1 VCGDRRVTMAALW
14 SSVIS
19 PRKRQQQQGRQQP
32 CSCIRGSGGCF
43 CSYENESRPAAGRL
57 SLSLSLFYSGHCTA
71 PAPASRRLLLA
82 GIIMTSVASLALFFC
97 SFSSRISVPGQKLA
111 FVSSPH
117 PAGGSQPERGGVAAQ
132 ARLVAMQPHCVAFAC
147 IAYIVL
153 LYLGVSIGSGAREMR
168 SAQAGR
174 IPSTSSSARRPQSG
188 ECFSEGEQG
197 LTFSPVETERRR
209 APG

>member
-1 VCGDRRVTMAALW
+1 MEQRNFSAEKTAATATAATMQLH
-14 SSVIS
+14 
-19 PRKRQQQQGRQQP
+19 Q
-32 CSCIRGSGGCF
+32 GSGGCF

-57 SLSLSLFYSGHCTA
+57 SLSLSLLLRSLHCTCSSLQATA
-71 PAPASRRLLLA
+71 PSWYNHDERGKPRPLFLFLFLPHFRPWPKAGLRLVSASGRR
-82 GIIMTSVASLALFFC
+82 
-97 SFSSRISVPGQKLA
+97 Q
-111 FVSSPH
+111 
-117 PAGGSQPERGGVAAQ
+117 PAGEGGRSRAGPPGCN
-132 ARLVAMQPHCVAFAC
+132 AMQPHCVAFAC

>member
-1 VCGDRRVTMAALW
+1 MEQRNFSAEKTAATGTAATMQLHQGFRGLFLLLREREQA
-14 SSVIS
+14 SSRS
-19 PRKRQQQQGRQQP
+19 
-32 CSCIRGSGGCF
+32 
-43 CSYENESRPAAGRL
+43 

-82 GIIMTSVASLALFFC
+82 GIIITSVAMASLALF

-168 SAQAGR
+168 CGASRAGH
-174 IPSTSSSARRPQSG
+174 
-188 ECFSEGEQG
+188 G
-197 LTFSPVETERRR
+197 LMGHFRG
-209 APG
+209 AG